1 MSETNVAAAVAAAV
15 AEVGPQPGPLLEVL
29 HAVQARLGCVPE
41 AAVPFIAEALNL
53 SRAEVHGTVT
63 FYHFFRR
70 TPAGRWVVQVCRAE
84 SCLSMGGDAVAAHA
98 EKYLGV
104 SMDHGAVTTPCGRIT
119 LEPVYCLGLC
129 SQSPAALVGDDPQ
142 VHLTPESVETLL
154 AGLLAAPA
162 DAPTKAPA
170 DAANG
175 GAA

>member
-1 MSETNVAAAVAAAV
+1 MSDQNIAAAVAAAV

-29 HAVQARLGCVPE
+29 HVVQRHLGCVPE
-41 AAVPFIAEALNL
+41 AAVPLIAEALNL
-53 SRAEVHGTVT
+53 SRAEVHGTIT

-129 SQSPAALVGDDPQ
+129 SQSPAALVGDDPH
-142 VHLTPESVETLL
+142 VHLTPDSVETLL
-154 AGLLAAPA
+154 AGLLAEAPA
-162 DAPTKAPA
+162 DTAKAA
-170 DAANG
+170 TTG